1 MPLLPDACLTLIV
14 LCDAALELPNCPGL
28 WEPSNA
34 LEGQWEQESVIEVCD
49 CKLGGAKRK
58 YVPEPSVPIGVSG
71 DLSGR

>member
-1 MPLLPDACLTLIV
+1 MPLLPDACLALIV
-14 LCDAALELPNCPGL
+14 LCDAALELSNCPGL

-58 YVPEPSVPIGVSG
+58 YAPEPSELIGVSG